1 MLIEKKNLK
10 EKIRK
15 AQEGDEKIVKAV
27 EKLKQ
32 SVWRKVKDSR
42 IGRKKLLVVRNDK
55 GSREIHEQMQYMSE
69 KQELCKGS
77 SRKANTKYDP
87 RKTMEIYQYRL
98 YHQVTTG
105 PEI

>member
-15 AQEGDEKIVKAV
+15 AQEGDEKMVKAV

-32 SVWRKVKDSR
+32 SAQRKVEDSR
-42 IGRKKLLVVRNDK
+42 IGRKKLLVARNDK
-55 GSREIHEQMQYMSE
+55 GSREVHEQMQYISE
-69 KQELCKGS
+69 EQESCKGS

-87 RKTMEIYQYRL
+87 RKTIETYQYRL
-98 YHQVTTG
+98 YH
-105 PEI
+105 